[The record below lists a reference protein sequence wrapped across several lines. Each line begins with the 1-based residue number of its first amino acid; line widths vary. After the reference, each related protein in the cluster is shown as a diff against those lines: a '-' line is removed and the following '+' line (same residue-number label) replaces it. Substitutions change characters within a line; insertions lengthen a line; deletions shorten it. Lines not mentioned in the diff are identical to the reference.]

1 VKNRILKF
9 LELVTESHETDDQE
23 LNDLLLDLK
32 DELISYELHKGYFSK
47 QALDRG
53 QQGEKIMGILNN
65 NPIYEDDKYCFCI
78 DISLEQ
84 IQDSLKLGDRF
95 GRKSLIKDKKIFII
109 FRELYQISERYDNC
123 FLLINPTPHRPA
135 IYLFIL
141 LDTEV
146 DTGTTKLLQI
156 YKEIQSRNSS
166 AKSDFSNDTTVRL
179 QDDKIVISSK
189 IFSRTSTHE
198 VGVTTNYDNTYGYT
212 DRKFRRLIRGIDLT
226 DFKIEKT
233 EEDGTYAHT
242 KNIINTISRK

>member
-1 VKNRILKF
+1 MKNRILKF

-47 QALDRG
+47 EALDKG
-53 QQGEKIMGILNN
+53 IQGERIMGILNN

-78 DISLEQ
+78 KIELDQL
-84 IQDSLKLGDRF
+84 QDTVELGDRF
-95 GRKSLIKDKKIFII
+95 GRKNLIKDKKIFTI
-109 FRELYQISERYDNC
+109 FRELDQISERYDNC
-123 FLLINPTPHRPA
+123 FLHINTYNPA

-146 DTGTTKLLQI
+146 DTGTTKLIQI
-156 YKEIQSRNSS
+156 YKEIQSRNSA

-189 IFSRTSTHE
+189 IFSRTATHD
-198 VGVTTNYDNTYGYT
+198 DNTYGYT

>member
-1 VKNRILKF
+1 
-9 LELVTESHETDDQE
+9 
-23 LNDLLLDLK
+23 LLDLK

-47 QALDRG
+47 EALDKG
-53 QQGEKIMGILNN
+53 IQGERIMGILNN

-78 DISLEQ
+78 KIELDQL
-84 IQDSLKLGDRF
+84 QDTVELGDRF
-95 GRKSLIKDKKIFII
+95 GRKNLIKDKKIFTI
-109 FRELYQISERYDNC
+109 FRELDQISERYDNC
-123 FLLINPTPHRPA
+123 FLHINTYNPA

-146 DTGTTKLLQI
+146 DTGTTKLIQI
-156 YKEIQSRNSS
+156 YKEIQSRNSA

-189 IFSRTSTHE
+189 IFSRTATHD
-198 VGVTTNYDNTYGYT
+198 DNTYGYT